1 VSAARNVKPRA
12 LFFGT
17 PEFAVPCLSALA
29 ELCDVRLVITQ
40 PDRPAGRGMKLA
52 PPPVKLRALELG
64 VPVIQPTKVRTPEF
78 AAQLQAAGADL
89 ALVVAYGRILPAPV
103 LQAARLGSLNVHAS
117 ILPKYRGAAP
127 IQWAIVRGERETGV
141 CLMQMDEGLDTGPV
155 LACARLAIGPD
166 ETAGELAPRLSQLG
180 AELVRCELPRF
191 WAGELVAQAQAHAA
205 ATLAPILK
213 KEDGALDFEQ
223 AAAAIHDRVRGLS
236 PWPGA
241 YAYAGGERIKV
252 HKTRV
257 VDSGDAAGGSAGE
270 LLSASA
276 EGLIVACGRGR
287 IALCELQFEGGKR
300 LNAAAVIAGRRL
312 PPGTRFAKPEA

>member
-1 VSAARNVKPRA
+1 MSTPKPRA

-29 ELCDVRLVITQ
+29 ELCDVQLVISQ
-40 PDRPAGRGMKLA
+40 PDRPAGRGMKLT
-52 PPPVKLRALELG
+52 PPHVKLRAQELG
-64 VPVIQPTKVRTPEF
+64 LSVIQPVKVRTPEF
-78 AAQLQAAGADL
+78 AAQLRAAQADL
-89 ALVVAYGRILPAPV
+89 ALVVAYGRILPVAV

-127 IQWAIVRGERETGV
+127 IQWAIVRGETETGV

-166 ETAGELAPRLSQLG
+166 ETSAELAPRLSQLG
-180 AELVRCELPRF
+180 AELVRRELPRF
-191 WAGELVAQAQAHAA
+191 CAGELVAHAQAHAD

-223 AAAAIHDRVRGLS
+223 SAAAIHDRVRGLS

-241 YAYAGGERIKV
+241 YALVGAERVKV

-257 VDSGDAAGGSAGE
+257 IDASTPAGGEPGE
-270 LLSASA
+270 LLRVSGD
-276 EGLIVACGRGR
+276 GLVVACGSGS

-300 LNAAAVIAGRRL
+300 LDAAAVIAGRRL

>member
-1 VSAARNVKPRA
+1 VKEKPRA

-29 ELCDVRLVITQ
+29 ELCDVQLVISQ

-52 PPPVKLRALELG
+52 APPVKLRAQELG
-64 VPVIQPTKVRTPEF
+64 LPIIQPSKVRTPEF
-78 AAQLQAAGADL
+78 AAQLRAARADL
-89 ALVVAYGRILPAPV
+89 SLVVAYGRILPAAV
-103 LQAARLGSLNVHAS
+103 LGAARLGSLNVHAS

-155 LACARLAIGPD
+155 LACAGLDIGPD

-180 AELVRCELPRF
+180 AELVGRELPRF
-191 WAGELVAQAQAHAA
+191 WAGELVAHAQAHAQ

-223 AAAAIHDRVRGLS
+223 PASAIHDRVRGLS

-241 YAYAGGERIKV
+241 YAFVGSERVKV

-257 VDSGDAAGGSAGE
+257 VQRDGPSAGSAGE

-276 EGLIVACGRGR
+276 DGLVVACGSGS

-300 LNAAAVIAGRRL
+300 LSAAAVVAGRRL

>member
-1 VSAARNVKPRA
+1 MGTLTAKPRA

-29 ELCDVRLVITQ
+29 ELCDVQLVITQ

-52 PPPVKLRALELG
+52 PPPVKLRAQELG
-64 VPVIQPTKVRTPEF
+64 LQVIQPTKVRTPEF
-78 AAQLQAAGADL
+78 AAQLQAAGAEL
-89 ALVVAYGRILPAPV
+89 SLVIAYGRILPRAV
-103 LQAARLGSLNVHAS
+103 LSAARLGSLNVHAS

-155 LACARLAIGPD
+155 LACSSLAIGPD

-180 AELVRCELPRF
+180 AELVRRELPRF
-191 WAGELVAQAQAHAA
+191 WAGELVARPQAHAE

-213 KEDGALDFEQ
+213 KEDGALDFEHS
-223 AAAAIHDRVRGLS
+223 AAAIHDRVRGLA

-241 YAYAGGERIKV
+241 YAWVGAERVKV

-257 VDSGDAAGGSAGE
+257 VDASGPTAGVPGE
-270 LLSASA
+270 LLRASP
-276 EGLIVACGRGR
+276 EGLIVACGGGS

-300 LNAAAVIAGRRL
+300 LNAAAVMAGRRL
-312 PPGTRFAKPEA
+312 PLGTRFAKPEA